1 MFPFAPEPS
10 VVTRRAGPG
19 RPNRTIVLLLG
30 GLLGVTGGLGTRSG
44 VAVATPGPT
53 KPLSVSGIAHWRP
66 VGHYDESTVTAG
78 EGVATVS
85 RPGRGGTEI
94 YRGLLSVPTTL
105 AAEGWSHIGDPDS
118 AGGYIIDAYQGPSSR
133 PSKMF
138 LVTRPSGVTVQYV
151 HKLVAHELYNNSFDA
166 ISPGSQWMVAGEWGT
181 MSHLQVYPTP
191 LLNRQTP
198 EHGGEL
204 RLSGYIKLDHKLN
217 DVQGC
222 DFVTKTELICASDDD
237 SRMLF
242 TNEKPLVEVDL
253 AHALRPGNVTGHVID
268 LGSIP
273 QQSTCSGVF
282 EAEGVDYDVAT
293 GVLRVEII
301 QPGSCIIT
309 TTIYEYTR
317 SGR

>member
-1 MFPFAPEPS
+1 
-10 VVTRRAGPG
+10 
-19 RPNRTIVLLLG
+19 
-30 GLLGVTGGLGTRSG
+30 
-44 VAVATPGPT
+44 
-53 KPLSVSGIAHWRP
+53 
-66 VGHYDESTVTAG
+66 
-78 EGVATVS
+78 
-85 RPGRGGTEI
+85 
-94 YRGLLSVPTTL
+94 
-105 AAEGWSHIGDPDS
+105 
-118 AGGYIIDAYQGPSSR
+118 
-133 PSKMF
+133 
-138 LVTRPSGVTVQYV
+138 
-151 HKLVAHELYNNSFDA
+151 
-166 ISPGSQWMVAGEWGT
+166 MVAGEWGT

-198 EHGGEL
+198 AHGGAL

-253 AHALRPGNVTGHVID
+253 AHALRQGNVTGHVID

-309 TTIYEYTR
+309 TTIYEYTTLRPIGHLPVSTRFGAAGLCPLVVPNGR
-317 SGR
+317 SGPRPPCQDIPDAVKSALTPHGV